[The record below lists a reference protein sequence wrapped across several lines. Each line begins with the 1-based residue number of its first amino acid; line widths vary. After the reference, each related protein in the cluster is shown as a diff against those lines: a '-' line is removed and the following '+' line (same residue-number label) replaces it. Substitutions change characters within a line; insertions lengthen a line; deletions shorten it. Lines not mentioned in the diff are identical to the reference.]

1 MNIVIWWHNTTCG
14 GSWYLCSWVHS
25 AMNYHILKLSSLEVF
40 FCFFL
45 PSTIY
50 QDQKS
55 VWYWLIAD
63 CGLRIVDCTS
73 IVHLARLLSL
83 LKNEW
88 VMIWF
93 SILSSH
99 HMTNLALRQYFVR
112 ATGMRCS
119 SNSQTTTVTHHRR
132 KTHIIDPSSTTDN
145 ITYRRLQH
153 CQYMFISKGEASR
166 YHTVLHYTTLSTIN
180 RIENWGKWSFSKPL
194 VCYHYHWMQ
203 SVDFQFPPI
212 SLVRHPKDIPSHRNP
227 NQNQHNHHNQPNRT
241 M

>member
-112 ATGMRCS
+112 ATTRHEVFFKL
-119 SNSQTTTVTHHRR
+119 SNHDGHSPPSKNTHHRSIINNGYHHIQ
-132 KTHIIDPSSTTDN
+132 KTATLSIYVHQQRRGQQISYGTT
-145 ITYRRLQH
+145 
-153 CQYMFISKGEASR
+153 
-166 YHTVLHYTTLSTIN
+166 LHYTFN
-180 RIENWGKWSFSKPL
+180 
-194 VCYHYHWMQ
+194 
-203 SVDFQFPPI
+203 
-212 SLVRHPKDIPSHRNP
+212 
-227 NQNQHNHHNQPNRT
+227 NQ
-241 M
+241 